1 MSIQCSTEL
10 CTHMFTHGALLA
22 CTSRASALAGC
33 AHLRFYWENVTHTA
47 LQLASSAQMAGGG
60 Q

>member
-1 MSIQCSTEL
+1 
-10 CTHMFTHGALLA
+10 MFTHGALLA